1 MNRQQA
7 WAYLSRV
14 VEGPSR
20 NLQGLLKQGH
30 DAERIAYAIRKRENW
45 IGPLLQETAARH
57 DWDRA
62 AQDLAEC
69 AALGGRMITPDD
81 DEWPH
86 EHLDQSFGFAE
97 TGRSEH
103 LRSYQADAVPPHV
116 LWVRGK
122 PLAGMVERSVGLVG
136 TRAISRYGMEATKLL
151 VRGLSQHQW
160 CVVSGG
166 ALGVDTIV
174 HETALA
180 HGGATV
186 VLQACGLDR
195 TYPARNKRLIDEIA
209 ERGAVVTE
217 YPPGTP
223 PARHRF
229 LTRNRLV
236 AALTQGTVI
245 VEAAWRSGALN
256 TLSWAE
262 GLGRVAMAVPGP
274 ITGAGS
280 LGCHERIRTGRAQL
294 VTSADEVRGLLEAIG
309 VLDIGAQYEI
319 QFAGDQIAGLSRTE
333 LRLYDALG
341 AVPEETAVVAQR
353 AGLPLTL
360 TVHVLLDLAKRDHVQ
375 RVGTGWRRAEEPTL
389 GCA

>member
-1 MNRQQA
+1 MNRRQA

-20 NLQGLLKQGH
+20 QLQTLFKAGH
-30 DAERIAYAIRKRENW
+30 DAERIAYAIRHRETW
-45 IGPLLQETAARH
+45 IGELLRETAARH

-62 AQDLAEC
+62 AADLAAC
-69 AALGGRMITPDD
+69 AAAGGRMITPDD
-81 DEWPH
+81 EEWPH
-86 EHLDQSFGFAE
+86 ARLDESFGFAE

-103 LRSYQADAVPPHV
+103 VRSYQADAVPPHV
-116 LWVRGK
+116 LWVRGQR
-122 PLAGMVERSVGLVG
+122 LDGVIERSVGVVG
-136 TRAISRYGMEATKLL
+136 TRAMSRYGMEATKLL
-151 VRGLSQHQW
+151 VRGLAQHQW

-166 ALGVDTIV
+166 ALGVDTTV
-174 HETALA
+174 HETALEC
-180 HGGATV
+180 GGPTV
-186 VLQACGLDR
+186 VIQACGLDR
-195 TYPARNKRLIDEIA
+195 VYPARNKHLIDTIA
-209 ERGAVVTE
+209 GVGAVVTE

-280 LGCHERIRTGRAQL
+280 LGCHERIRTGRAQM
-294 VTSADEVRGLLEAIG
+294 VTSADEVRSLLEAIG
-309 VLDIGAQYEI
+309 VLDVGAQYEL
-319 QFAGDQIAGLSRTE
+319 QFAGDAIAGLSRTE
-333 LRLYDALG
+333 LRLYDALDG
-341 AVPEETAVVAQR
+341 VPAETAAVAR
-353 AGLPLTL
+353 AAGLPLSL
-360 TVHVLLDLAKRDHVQ
+360 AVHVLVDLAKRNLVQ
-375 RVGTGWRRAEEPTL
+375 RVGTGWCRPGGDQRN
-389 GCA
+389 CA